1 MQILTLNFSH
11 KLSDSLQVGD
21 VVYWCPITP
30 QGTLPT
36 SFSSGNLGGI
46 IRLGEVIAFVNST
59 NPATT
64 PSTVNVWWDNTAV
77 TAPSLP
83 TDFIMFVKNKVVNTP
98 SLVGYYADVQFEN
111 DSIDKIELFSVGSEI
126 FESSK

>member
-1 MQILTLNFSH
+1 M
-11 KLSDSLQVGD
+11 
-21 VVYWCPITP
+21 
-30 QGTLPT
+30 
-36 SFSSGNLGGI
+36 
-46 IRLGEVIAFVNST
+46 NST